1 MKKLLL
7 AVAFAGAGAGL
18 APAAHA
24 VRPCEPLEIECHKTC
39 TLPQG
44 GIKDLH
50 WVQC

>member
-7 AVAFAGAGAGL
+7 AVTLASAGAAL

-24 VRPCEPLEIECHKTC
+24 IRPCEPLEIECHKTC

-44 GIKDLH
+44 GIKDPY
-50 WVQC
+50 WVSC